1 MSEINENE
9 KRVVIQNDGQVVVY
23 NDNARIDAN
32 GATSRIEGYYLID
45 DDSVMKLCA
54 LQDDISYLRVNT
66 FWINRTHFFSV
77 TKHDDFD
84 AKIKEIN
91 EILTRNLHACEDR
104 EKQIENLKDRIVKLK
119 DRVFTLEHEIKKFN
133 STRHWWERKLKIK
146 E

>member
-1 MSEINENE
+1 MSEINENK

-32 GATSRIEGYYLID
+32 GTTSRIEGDYLID
-45 DDSVMKLCA
+45 DDSVLKLCA

-84 AKIKEIN
+84 TKIKEIN
-91 EILTRNLHACEDR
+91 EWISRGLQSSEDH
-104 EKQIENLKDRIVKLK
+104 EEQIEKLK
-119 DRVFTLEHEIKKFN
+119 DRVFTLECQIEKFN

>member
-1 MSEINENE
+1 MIENNENK
-9 KRVVIQNDGQVVVY
+9 KRVVIQDDGQVVVY

-32 GATSRIEGYYLID
+32 GTTSRFEGYYLID

-54 LQDDISYLRVNT
+54 LQDDISYLRVNQ
-66 FWINRTHFFSV
+66 FWIGHTHFFSV

-84 AKIKEIN
+84 TKIKEIK
-91 EILTRNLHACEDR
+91 EFIDRNLQSSEHNK
-104 EKQIENLKDRIVKLK
+104 KQIKELKN
-119 DRVFTLEHEIKKFN
+119 RVFTLECQIEKFN

>member
-1 MSEINENE
+1 MIEIDENK
-9 KRVVIQNDGQVVVY
+9 KRVIIQDDGQVVVY
-23 NDNARIDAN
+23 NDNARVDAN
-32 GATSRIEGYYLID
+32 GTTCRIEGYYLID

-54 LQDDISYLRVNT
+54 LQDDISYLRVNM
-66 FWINRTHFFSV
+66 FWINRTYFFSV

-91 EILTRNLHACEDR
+91 EFLDRNLQSSENN
-104 EKQIENLKDRIVKLK
+104 EKQIQKLK
-119 DRVFTLEHEIKKFN
+119 DRVSTLEHQIKKFN

>member
-1 MSEINENE
+1 MIEIDENK
-9 KRVVIQNDGQVVVY
+9 KRVIIQHDGQVVVY

-54 LQDDISYLRVNT
+54 LQDDISYLRVNA
-66 FWINRTHFFSV
+66 FWMNRTHFFSV

-84 AKIKEIN
+84 TKIKEIN
-91 EILTRNLHACEDR
+91 KYIDLNLQSSEDC
-104 EKQIENLKDRIVKLK
+104 EKQIEKLK
-119 DRVFTLEHEIKKFN
+119 NRVSTLEYEIKKFN